1 MFQEILNEPSLFLSE
16 RTQKFYLVFFFPLEL
31 VCNQQNS
38 KTLNPNSKSLFL
50 FFSQSQSLDLAGG
63 EQDEHSNESSKDRG
77 ITERLANAREMEKRG
92 QIGNI
97 GVYFVKHLLLKIL
110 VGILRRWAHLGQ
122 RQTHF
127 EFFPIFCS
135 NRVFLIYSTV
145 LLTRFTRFPF
155 IINLHN

>member
-16 RTQKFYLVFFFPLEL
+16 PTQKFYLVFFFPLEL

-63 EQDEHSNESSKDRG
+63 ERDEHSNESSKDRG

-97 GVYFVKHLLLKIL
+97 GGVLSKTPSFKTLGGHTQKM
-110 VGILRRWAHLGQ
+110 GSLRRKIGS
-122 RQTHF
+122 F
-127 EFFPIFCS
+127 GIFT
-135 NRVFLIYSTV
+135 NILF
-145 LLTRFTRFPF
+145 
-155 IINLHN
+155 